1 VELEPVTR
9 STVSDAVF
17 GQVLAQIVD
26 GRLVAGD
33 PLPGERALAEALGV
47 NRQAVRE
54 ALKRLEQANLVT
66 IAQGGATRV
75 RDYRSTA
82 GLELL
87 PRLVF
92 DASHAID
99 VAVLR
104 SVLELRACVGPDAAR
119 LAAQRGLP
127 THAEEL
133 DHLVGEMAALVAAA
147 AVPTSATVVA
157 LSAADWRFWEVIIDA
172 SDNIAYR
179 LAFNSLRD
187 GTAELAELQRQV
199 FAVELTDVAG
209 HRAVSTAIARA
220 RPQRAEAAARTL
232 VRGGLDA
239 VVRLVAVAGAPRAA
253 RTART
258 ARMTKEPTR

>member
-1 VELEPVTR
+1 MDLEPVSR
-9 STVSDAVF
+9 STVSEAVF

-33 PLPGERALAEALGV
+33 ALPGERALAESLGV

-75 RDYRSTA
+75 RDYRTTA

-87 PRLVF
+87 PLLVF
-92 DASHAID
+92 GADHAID

-119 LAAQRGLP
+119 LAAQRALP
-127 THAEEL
+127 VHVREL
-133 DHLVGEMAALVAAA
+133 ADLVGAMAALVAVEDVPSPTTMAA
-147 AVPTSATVVA
+147 
-157 LSAADWRFWEVIIDA
+157 LGAADWRFWEVIIDA

-187 GTAELAELQRQV
+187 GTAELVELQRQV

-209 HRAVSTAIARA
+209 HRAVSTAIARS
-220 RPQRAEAAARTL
+220 RPDRAEAAARTL
-232 VRGGLDA
+232 ARSGLDA
-239 VVRLVAVAGAPRAA
+239 VVRLVAGAGDI
-253 RTART
+253 
-258 ARMTKEPTR
+258 TKERTR